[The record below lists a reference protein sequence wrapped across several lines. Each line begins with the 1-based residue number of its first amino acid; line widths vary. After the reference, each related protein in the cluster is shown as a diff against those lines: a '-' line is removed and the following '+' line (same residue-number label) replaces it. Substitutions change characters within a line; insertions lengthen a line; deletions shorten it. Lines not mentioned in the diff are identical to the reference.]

1 MDSENISVKKFN
13 MKVNGKMI
21 YKMGLG
27 LRRGRMEV
35 HIQESLKQVKKL
47 EKENLYIM
55 MGVIMLEVF
64 LIIIFTEKENIYG
77 QMGGNM
83 KEIGSI
89 IKLMEMVFLNGVMGE
104 NIPVNIKMTK
114 KKDMEF
120 LNGEMEKNIR
130 DFGKMENK
138 MGKEKYMI

>member
-1 MDSENISVKKFN
+1 
-13 MKVNGKMI
+13 
-21 YKMGLG
+21 
-27 LRRGRMEV
+27 
-35 HIQESLKQVKKL
+35 
-47 EKENLYIM
+47 
-55 MGVIMLEVF
+55 
-64 LIIIFTEKENIYG
+64 
-77 QMGGNM
+77 MGGNM

-138 MGKEKYMI
+138 RGKEKYMI